1 MILPLMY
8 KPIVFQSTSFLQM
21 IKVIQGHERSNI
33 LPIRSRRDTISA
45 KIDANRPVIMVAING
60 VPVGGNI

>member
-1 MILPLMY
+1 
-8 KPIVFQSTSFLQM
+8 M

-45 KIDANRPVIMVAING
+45 RIDANRPVIMVAING

>member
-8 KPIVFQSTSFLQM
+8 KPKVFQSTSFLQI
-21 IKVIQGHERSNI
+21 IKVIRVHKRLNI